1 MNTYQKDI
9 LIIGAGA
16 CGASLAFEASKRGL
30 DVGLIDAKDIGSGTS
45 SKSTKLLHG
54 GVRYLELAF
63 KKFDLSQLKLV
74 EEALNERK
82 YWINKIPFLAKR
94 IDIAIPT
101 TNFINNNYYKL
112 GMNIYDRLSGKNN
125 LKSSYAL
132 GNAEI
137 QQKFHDISP
146 KFTGGIIYSDGM
158 FNDCRLN
165 LTLALTAEKL
175 GAKIKNYCKLIGFE
189 KDNEGKI
196 IAALTRDINGCEE
209 KWVAKV
215 FVNATGIYSD
225 EIRKLS
231 TNQILNERILISKGT
246 HIVLD
251 KDLCSSG
258 NGLLI
263 PKTKD
268 GRVLFVLPYFGNT
281 LVGTTDQICEIAEVN
296 NPLKEEKRYLLNSLK
311 EYFSNIE
318 ESNICSI
325 WSGGRPL
332 IKSNKE
338 KLTRNIVREHEIEIL
353 NNGLVSI
360 LGGKWTTCRKIAL
373 DALFEIQKLI
383 GIELNEINNQPLLGS
398 TNDFET
404 TCNGLKKER
413 IYLQKALSQNYASI
427 KQIDHLQ
434 SNYGLQ
440 ASKVIKNATKNQL
453 IPLSH
458 EIPFCEAEIRY
469 SIINEH
475 TKNVEDFLQ
484 RRIQLTKVN
493 TIESEKLKIK
503 VKNIFQKYA
512 KFK

>member
-82 YWINKIPFLAKR
+82 YWINKIPYLAKR

-101 TNFINNNYYKL
+101 TNFLNNYYYKL
-112 GMNIYDRLSGKNN
+112 GMNIYDKLSGKNN
-125 LKSSYAL
+125 LKSSYAISKS
-132 GNAEI
+132 EI
-137 QQKFHDISP
+137 QQKFHEISQN
-146 KFTGGIIYSDGM
+146 FDGGIIYSDGM

-189 KDNEGKI
+189 KDNEEKI
-196 IAALTRDINGCEE
+196 IAALTKDINGCTE

-231 TNQILNERILISKGT
+231 TNEILNERILISKGS
-246 HIVLD
+246 HMVLD
-251 KDLCSSG
+251 KALCING

-268 GRVLFVLPYFGNT
+268 GRVLFVLPYFGHT
-281 LVGTTDQICEIAEVN
+281 LIGTTDQICGIDAVN
-296 NPLKEEKRYLLNSLK
+296 KPVEEEKRYLLNSLK
-311 EYFSNIE
+311 EYFPNIE
-318 ESNICSI
+318 ERNICSI

-383 GIELNEINNQPLLGS
+383 GVELSEINNEPLLGS

-404 TCNGLKKER
+404 TCNILKSER
-413 IYLQKALSQNYASI
+413 ISLLKDLPENNVSL
-427 KQIDHLQ
+427 KQVDHLQ

-440 ASKVIKNATKNQL
+440 ASKVIKNATKNEL
-453 IPLSH
+453 VPLSH
-458 EIPFCEAEIRY
+458 EIPFCEAEVSY

-475 TKNVEDFLQ
+475 AKTVEDFLQ
-484 RRIQLTKVN
+484 RRIQLTQVN
-493 TIESEKLKIK
+493 MKESEKLKIK
-503 VKNIFQKYA
+503 VKNIFQKYS
-512 KFK
+512 